1 MSNLRDLEAR
11 RAISEGYV
19 AYESASLGV
28 HTVTFQPKGKV
39 DANEDRIVTDIW
51 DLHGQRWLVLA
62 VFDGI

>member
-1 MSNLRDLEAR
+1 MSDPRDVEAR
-11 RAISEGYV
+11 RAIREGYV
-19 AYESASLGV
+19 AYQSASLGV